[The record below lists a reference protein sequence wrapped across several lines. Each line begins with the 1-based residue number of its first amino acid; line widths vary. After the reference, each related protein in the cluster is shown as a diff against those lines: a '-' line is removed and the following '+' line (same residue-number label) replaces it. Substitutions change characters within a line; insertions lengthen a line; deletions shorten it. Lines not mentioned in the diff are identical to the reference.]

1 MRKNQ
6 PTGTK
11 YLPRCHPESERLK
24 RELLCFKLG
33 LPAIGRG
40 FHLIPFRTQKLSR
53 VPFPAVLRSSA
64 ARTRESWQP
73 ISASLIVYL
82 DLAKLYYQPQIV
94 LKRCDKEMINPLAQS
109 PIFTNQFGIGSGDP
123 VLTIL
128 SLLSYLFIF
137 VFIFY
142 GQRIQMYVM
151 IREVENSLF
160 KLKLMK
166 EEGRKTAVETIK
178 EIGKPTTD
186 PSSKVDRYLDY
197 FTISPQNMDP
207 AGIVNK
213 LDHILD
219 VRDQR
224 MKDEVKLMAPASDE
238 VQVYN
243 LENTLE
249 AAMALNFIYKVVRH
263 YYLQGKKTL
272 SLYTIMQ
279 LQMILPMVMKEA
291 EAYASALKAFAY
303 GQPIGDGAGPLIAA
317 RIMHGQE
324 VHKIPKDC
332 VYAEVPFENRT
343 ALVMKAEG
351 PGGNVGKPGEAVQ
364 YLLEE
369 YKGKVTAVV
378 MIDAGLKLEGEAL
391 GEIAEGIGAA
401 IGGPGVDQFKI
412 EEAVVE
418 QKIPL
423 YAVIIKEDIGD
434 AVSMMRKEISDA
446 ADKAIERI
454 REVIKERTQE
464 GAHVVI
470 VGVGYTIG
478 VGQ

>member
-1 MRKNQ
+1 M
-6 PTGTK
+6 
-11 YLPRCHPESERLK
+11 
-24 RELLCFKLG
+24 
-33 LPAIGRG
+33 
-40 FHLIPFRTQKLSR
+40 
-53 VPFPAVLRSSA
+53 
-64 ARTRESWQP
+64 
-73 ISASLIVYL
+73 
-82 DLAKLYYQPQIV
+82 
-94 LKRCDKEMINPLAQS
+94 LAQT
-109 PIFTNQFGIGSGDP
+109 PILTNQIGFGSSDII
-123 VLTIL
+123 VQIL

-151 IREVENSLF
+151 IREVESSLF
-160 KLKLMK
+160 KLKVMK
-166 EEGRKTAVETIK
+166 EDARKTAIETIK

-186 PSSKVDRYLDY
+186 ISNKVDRYLEY
-197 FTISPQNMDP
+197 FTIAPQSMDP

-219 VRDQR
+219 VRDER

-291 EAYASALKAFAY
+291 EAYSSALKAFAY

-317 RIMHGQE
+317 KLMHGHE
-324 VHKIPKDC
+324 IRKVPKDC
-332 VYAEVPFENRT
+332 VAATVPFEGRT
-343 ALVMKAEG
+343 AIVLKAEG
-351 PGGNVGKPGEAVQ
+351 PGGNVGKPGDGVKTLIEENKGQIKAVI
-364 YLLEE
+364 
-369 YKGKVTAVV
+369 
-378 MIDAGLKLEGEAL
+378 MIDAGLKLEGEQL

-412 EEAVVE
+412 EEAVVAE
-418 QKIPL
+418 KIPL

-446 ADKAIERI
+446 ADKAIERVK
-454 REVIKERTQE
+454 EVVRERTKE
-464 GAHVVI
+464 GDLVII
-470 VGVGYTIG
+470 VGVGNTIG